1 METHVARPLQNGP
14 QSSPMNGL
22 ASLWVRTPSGAR
34 RRGHA
39 LVFHLCSIVTPI
51 RFRSCSKGVPKL
63 LRNSPP
69 SSYEMEQNGTKR
81 NTFFRREA
89 NLYLKAYCRRLLL
102 GAARSSE
109 MPPEAGMHR
118 WRRPFPVTK
127 CPALIVAVWTMPIA
141 FANIRGVGS
150 G

>member
-1 METHVARPLQNGP
+1 MEPHVARLMQNR
-14 QSSPMNGL
+14 PMNGL
-22 ASLWVRTPSGAR
+22 ASLSVQAAPRVPR
-34 RRGHA
+34 RALA
-39 LVFHLCSIVTPI
+39 LVFHLCSIVALI
-51 RFRSCSKGVPKL
+51 LLRSCSKGVPKL

-69 SSYEMEQNGTKR
+69 PSYEMEQNGTKR

-89 NLYLKAYCRRLLL
+89 NLYLITYCRRLLL

-109 MPPEAGMHR
+109 MPPDAGMNR
-118 WRRPFPVTK
+118 WRRPIPVMK
-127 CPALIVAVWTMPIA
+127 SPALIVAVWTMHIA